1 MPFVR
6 IDLPA
11 QLTREQVQHVSDA
24 IHDSMVATFNVPMDD
39 RFQVISRRGP
49 DDLVCAP
56 SYLGIAHTERIVF
69 VQITCNEGRT
79 VEMKKLLFATIASSI
94 ARGGAVLASD
104 VIIHLVE
111 VRKENWS
118 FGNGVAQYAT

>member
-6 IDLPA
+6 VALPA
-11 QLTREQVQHVSDA
+11 QFSREQVRQVSDA
-24 IHDSMVATFNVPMDD
+24 IHDSMVATFNVPVDD
-39 RFQVISRRGP
+39 RFQVISRHGP
-49 DDLVCAP
+49 DELVCAP
-56 SYLGIAHTERIVF
+56 SYLGIAHTDRVVF

-94 ARGGAVLASD
+94 ASGGAVLASD
-104 VIIHLVE
+104 VIINLVE